1 MPRRM
6 RSPVLDRR
14 TPAQHSC
21 SLIPEVELRPY
32 ATLPAL
38 GHPRNSISAELEF
51 AFPPVGAPGVSNL
64 RYPKLKLSTN
74 EAQPVAFCLSSK
86 TPPNAPQEP
95 LILREV
101 ELRASTINASNQ
113 VRTSSKLDFHKTYD
127 AHLGPMGYPGG
138 KSSSA
143 TALLPR
149 LPCRTCAE
157 LEFRDYEAPNR
168 PGRIRNASCSTTP
181 KLPFPL

>member
-1 MPRRM
+1 M
-6 RSPVLDRR
+6 RSAVLDRR

-74 EAQPVAFCLSSK
+74 ETQYVAFCLSSK

-101 ELRASTINASNQ
+101 ELRASTINAFNQ
-113 VRTSSKLDFHKTYD
+113 VRTSSKLDFRKTYD
-127 AHLGPMGYPGG
+127 VHLGPMGYPGG
-138 KSSSA
+138 KSSLA
-143 TALLPR
+143 TTLP
-149 LPCRTCAE
+149 
-157 LEFRDYEAPNR
+157 
-168 PGRIRNASCSTTP
+168 S
-181 KLPFPL
+181 